1 MKKSQNLMFQD
12 ALRLISRVDDL
23 RRLDFVLGSEQA
35 WEPPLDLIETETEVL
50 AYVALPGVDVSNV
63 DIVTEK
69 GTLVVRGERQRPA
82 EWVSAG
88 ILRLELP
95 WGPFRR
101 EVRVPTGCRLSS
113 HEAVRGYLIIRLAK
127 PVEGVAE

>member
-1 MKKSQNLMFQD
+1 MTTSQNLMFQA

-23 RRLDFVLGSEQA
+23 RRLDFALGSEQV

-50 AYVALPGVDVSNV
+50 AYVAVPGVDVSTV
-63 DIVTEK
+63 EIETKDA
-69 GTLVVRGERQRPA
+69 TLVVRGERERPA

-101 EVRVPTGCRLSS
+101 EVRVPPGCRLSS
-113 HEAVRGYLIIRLAK
+113 REVVRGYLIVRLAK
-127 PVEGVAE
+127 PTGGAPE

>member
-1 MKKSQNLMFQD
+1 MTTSQNLMLKA
-12 ALRLISRVDDL
+12 ALRLLARVEDL
-23 RRLDFVLGSEQA
+23 RRLDFALGLEQA
-35 WEPPLDLIETETEVL
+35 WEPPLDLIETETEVV
-50 AYVALPGVDVSNV
+50 AYVAVPGVEVSTV
-63 DIVTEK
+63 EIETDE
-69 GTLVVRGERQRPA
+69 GTLRVRGVRQRPA

-113 HEAVRGYLIIRLAK
+113 LKAVRGYLIIRLAK
-127 PVEGVAE
+127 PSGGTPQ

>member
-1 MKKSQNLMFQD
+1 MTTSQNLMFQA
-12 ALRLISRVDDL
+12 ALRLIARVDDL
-23 RRLDFVLGSEQA
+23 RRLDFGLGSERA
-35 WEPPLDLIETETEVL
+35 WEPPLDLIETGTEVL
-50 AYVALPGVDVSNV
+50 AYVAVPGVDVSTV
-63 DIVTEK
+63 EIETEN
-69 GTLVVRGERQRPA
+69 GTLVVRGERRRPI

-113 HEAVRGYLIIRLAK
+113 RETANGYLIIRLAK
-127 PVEGVAE
+127 PAGGTAE

>member
-1 MKKSQNLMFQD
+1 MTTSQNLMFQA

-23 RRLDFVLGSEQA
+23 RRLDFTLGSDQT
-35 WEPPLDLIETETEVL
+35 WEPPLDLIETDTKVL
-50 AYVALPGVDVSNV
+50 AYVAVPGVDISTVE
-63 DIVTEK
+63 IETEN

-101 EVRVPTGCRLSS
+101 EVRVPTCCRLSS
-113 HEAVRGYLIIRLAK
+113 REAISGYLIICLAK
-127 PVEGVAE
+127 PAGGAAE